1 MDTTTLTA
9 LLRQLLDTASSAA
22 WDDDTDTLDALGVED
37 EGLRGLLAEVSS
49 VDDAADAGWLVTRD
63 GSSLAVNVGTR
74 VLLVQV
80 SVAR

>member
-9 LLRQLLDTASSAA
+9 LLRTLLEAA
-22 WDDDTDTLDALGVED
+22 TDAAFNDDTDTLSAMGVD
-37 EGLRGLLAEVSS
+37 DHQDVLATVDG

-63 GSSLAVNVGTR
+63 GSSLVVTVGGRT
-74 VLLVQV
+74 LMVQV